1 MNLDW
6 MSFLLGMAA
15 LIVVEFVALLVV
27 AGKAYSR
34 QKSVNALA
42 AELSKGKK

>member
-6 MSFLLGMAA
+6 MSFLLGVAA
-15 LIVVEFVALLVV
+15 LVVVEFVALLVV

-34 QKSVNALA
+34 QKSVNAPA